1 MAVDYLSAINR
12 QGSGLNITEIV
23 DSLVQAET
31 EPQVNKIQKD
41 IDDKNA
47 AISGYALI
55 ANELGK
61 FKTITDG
68 LSGSSSYALS
78 SDSTAIGITVNNQSE
93 AKSFT
98 SQIAIGALAQSQTLE
113 FSGFSSKNDQINN
126 GTISV
131 EFGSWDNDNFTV
143 NSTKSSQDVT
153 VSSANN
159 TISGLAES
167 LNEITGVNA
176 TVTDKGDGTF
186 SLIINSD
193 TGADSALRFS
203 VTEDDN
209 DPGLSSFDTSENND
223 EKQVVAATD
232 ASITLNGVTVTRS
245 TNTVTDL
252 IDGYEIKLNSVT
264 SSAATVTSNTDKAV
278 AYSKI
283 KEFVDSYNAISSTIS
298 ELTSNGVNGEGRGVL
313 SRDLTMQS
321 IQRGLRSII
330 TSELPGFGENSR
342 YLSELGVKTMRDG
355 SISLDEDDFN
365 AAFEN
370 EPLLFDIAV
379 NSLATSDNALVK
391 VSHISSV
398 LIPTAGSY
406 NFVQGENGEDST
418 LNGVALSEAT
428 LADGTKQYTSIS
440 GDTKGLKL
448 TVNGSVSS
456 ATVFYGQSLADK
468 LSDYIEN
475 VISATGDLEKSKTRA
490 TTSISD
496 FNQDQADLEERIES
510 IRERYI
516 IQFSAMESA
525 VSGFNKTGEF
535 LTGFIDSMKPKK

>member
-1 MAVDYLSAINR
+1 M
-12 QGSGLNITEIV
+12 
-23 DSLVQAET
+23 
-31 EPQVNKIQKD
+31 
-41 IDDKNA
+41 
-47 AISGYALI
+47 
-55 ANELGK
+55 
-61 FKTITDG
+61 
-68 LSGSSSYALS
+68 
-78 SDSTAIGITVNNQSE
+78 
-93 AKSFT
+93 
-98 SQIAIGALAQSQTLE
+98 
-113 FSGFSSKNDQINN
+113 
-126 GTISV
+126 
-131 EFGSWDNDNFTV
+131 
-143 NSTKSSQDVT
+143 
-153 VSSANN
+153 
-159 TISGLAES
+159 
-167 LNEITGVNA
+167 
-176 TVTDKGDGTF
+176 
-186 SLIINSD
+186 
-193 TGADSALRFS
+193 
-203 VTEDDN
+203 
-209 DPGLSSFDTSENND
+209 
-223 EKQVVAATD
+223 
-232 ASITLNGVTVTRS
+232 NGVSVTRS

-264 SSAATVTSNTDKAV
+264 SSAATVTSNTDKSV

-298 ELTSNGVNGEGRGVL
+298 ELTSNGINGEGRGVL
-313 SRDLTMQS
+313 ARDLTMQS
-321 IQRGLRSII
+321 IQRSLRSII

-342 YLSELGVKTMRDG
+342 YFSELGVKTMRDG

-365 AAFEN
+365 TAFEN

-406 NFVQGENGEDST
+406 NFVQGENGDDST

-448 TVNGSVSS
+448 TVNGSISS

-496 FNQDQADLEERIES
+496 FNKIKLILKRGLS
-510 IRERYI
+510 
-516 IQFSAMESA
+516 
-525 VSGFNKTGEF
+525 N
-535 LTGFIDSMKPKK
+535 

>member
-203 VTEDDN
+203 VSEDDN

-418 LNGVALSEAT
+418 LNGVVLSEAT